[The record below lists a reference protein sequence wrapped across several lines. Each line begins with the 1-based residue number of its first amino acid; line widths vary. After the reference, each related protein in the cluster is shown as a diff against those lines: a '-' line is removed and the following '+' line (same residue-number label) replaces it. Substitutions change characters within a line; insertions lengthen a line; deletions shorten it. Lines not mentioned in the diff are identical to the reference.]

1 MDNASKKRWTRP
13 ALVIAAAVI
22 LVIVVLVTR
31 TPDVSPTPQ
40 VDYFPV
46 QLDEFTGEA
55 YPSALATGIL
65 ILDDGYLRLEYQGT
79 DASDLVIWPP
89 GFSIHV
95 QADTIHVLNKDGN
108 QVARLGDKIQAG
120 GGQVPLV
127 IAEKYTG
134 QTLPEDCLGPYWLAS
149 EIIENKD

>member
-1 MDNASKKRWTRP
+1 MDNASKKWTRP

-31 TPDVSPTPQ
+31 TPDVSPAPK
-40 VDYFPV
+40 VSIFPV
-46 QLDEFTGEA
+46 QLDEFAGEA

-65 ILDDGYLRLEYQGT
+65 SLNDGYLRLEYQGT
-79 DASDLVIWPP
+79 TDSDMLIWPP

-95 QADTIHVLNKDGN
+95 QAGTIHVLNKDGN
-108 QVARLGDKIQAG
+108 QVARIGDKIQAG

-127 IAEKYTG
+127 IVEKYTG
-134 QTLPEDCLGPYWLAS
+134 QTLPEDCPGPYWLVS
-149 EIIENKD
+149 EVIINE

>member
-1 MDNASKKRWTRP
+1 MDNASKKWTRP

-31 TPDVSPTPQ
+31 TPDVSPAPK
-40 VDYFPV
+40 VSIFPV
-46 QLDEFTGEA
+46 QLDEFAGEA

-65 ILDDGYLRLEYQGT
+65 SLNDGYLRLEYQGT
-79 DASDLVIWPP
+79 TDSDMLIWPP

-108 QVARLGDKIQAG
+108 QVARIGDKI
-120 GGQVPLV
+120 
-127 IAEKYTG
+127 
-134 QTLPEDCLGPYWLAS
+134 
-149 EIIENKD
+149 